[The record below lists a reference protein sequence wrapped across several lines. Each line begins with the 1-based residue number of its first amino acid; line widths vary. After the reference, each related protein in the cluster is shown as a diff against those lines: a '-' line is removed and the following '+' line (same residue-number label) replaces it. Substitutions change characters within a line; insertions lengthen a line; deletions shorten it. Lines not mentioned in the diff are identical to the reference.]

1 VEQRRSRLESLEV
14 TPQFWRGRP
23 VLVTGHTG
31 FKGSWL
37 CWWLNLLGAR
47 VSGLAL
53 EPPTSPSLFEASRL
67 GEAMASQH
75 GDVRDPATIERALRA
90 SRPEVVFHLAAQ
102 SLVRESYRRPI
113 ETFTTNVVGT
123 ANCLEALRSCDSVRA
138 AVIVTT
144 DKCYRNRGGPKAYGE
159 SDELGGDDPYSAS
172 KAAAELVTHAWRSSF
187 FPDGKPAAVASAR
200 AGNVIGGGD
209 WAAERLVPDAMRA
222 FAASQPLL
230 VRHPGSTRPWQH
242 VLEPLRGYLSHA
254 EHLHAGAPGA
264 AGPWNF
270 GPEPADVKPV
280 SWVAD
285 CLARRWGAGAGWQ
298 PGTRGTLHEAAELA
312 LDNGKARAGLGWRP
326 ALPLE
331 QALDWVVD
339 WYKAHFAG
347 TPAQSLVC
355 EQIGLYQRLCLP

>member
-1 VEQRRSRLESLEV
+1 M
-14 TPQFWRGRP
+14 
-23 VLVTGHTG
+23 H
-31 FKGSWL
+31 
-37 CWWLNLLGAR
+37 
-47 VSGLAL
+47 
-53 EPPTSPSLFEASRL
+53 
-67 GEAMASQH
+67 
-75 GDVRDPATIERALRA
+75 
-90 SRPEVVFHLAAQ
+90 RPEIVIHLAAQ
-102 SLVRESYRRPI
+102 ALIRESYRNPVD
-113 ETFTTNVVGT
+113 TYTTNVIGT
-123 ANCLEALRSCDSVRA
+123 VNVLEAIRAGSDVR
-138 AVIVTT
+138 VVLIVTS
-144 DKCYRNRGGPKAYGE
+144 DKCYANIGANIACSE
-159 SDELGGDDPYSAS
+159 SDSMGGHDPYSSS
-172 KAAAELVTHAWRSSF
+172 KACAELVSSAYRASF
-187 FPDGKPAAVASAR
+187 LSDAGIAVATAR

-209 WAAERLVPDAMRA
+209 IAADRLLPDAVKALLRNE
-222 FAASQPLL
+222 PLV
-230 VRHPGSTRPWQH
+230 VRNPEAIRPWQH
-242 VLEPLRGYLSHA
+242 VLEPLRGYLSLA